1 MTQNCHNHEKGKVF
15 HAPKKTKPLPTG
27 IGCHS
32 LCTRKKKKKERKI
45 NRASAQPAQGPS
57 LKPRSPGKAVC
68 LCFPVCGQ
76 LAGHRARG
84 EGPVW
89 KRILQGAE
97 PCRLELL
104 TGGLGLCPDRSERDP
119 EPTKQGGQY
128 CRGSALARS
137 LHAAP
142 ARDLG
147 NFPAPHPT
155 PTPTPS
161 VFHPAPQSYSWALVL
176 LEVVWGPFKIG
187 TAMFS
192 PWGPLSFQKLL
203 CYVGI
208 QGHSLPLT
216 LLGFGRGGP
225 GRWQMSQ

>member
-1 MTQNCHNHEKGKVF
+1 MLQ
-15 HAPKKTKPLPTG
+15 
-27 IGCHS
+27 
-32 LCTRKKKKKERKI
+32 RKQSHFQQELAVIVSALGKKKERKI

-76 LAGHRARG
+76 LAGHGARG

-104 TGGLGLCPDRSERDP
+104 TGGLGLCPDRDTQNPQNR
-119 EPTKQGGQY
+119 GGQY

-155 PTPTPS
+155 PTPTRCS
-161 VFHPAPQSYSWALVL
+161 IQHRSLTH
-176 LEVVWGPFKIG
+176 GPWYF
-187 TAMFS
+187 
-192 PWGPLSFQKLL
+192 
-203 CYVGI
+203 
-208 QGHSLPLT
+208 
-216 LLGFGRGGP
+216 
-225 GRWQMSQ
+225 

>member
-1 MTQNCHNHEKGKVF
+1 MFHN
-15 HAPKKTKPLPTG
+15 PKKTKPLPTG

-32 LCTRKKKKKERKI
+32 LYSGEKKKKERKI

-57 LKPRSPGKAVC
+57 LPSLKHRSPGKAVF

-76 LAGHRARG
+76 LAGHGAIG

-97 PCRLELL
+97 PCRLEAAHGWALPGQRYPTAHR
-104 TGGLGLCPDRSERDP
+104 TGGQCAC
-119 EPTKQGGQY
+119 
-128 CRGSALARS
+128 CRGSALACF
-137 LHAAP
+137 LPAAP

-147 NFPAPHPT
+147 SVPAPE
-155 PTPTPS
+155 
-161 VFHPAPQSYSWALVL
+161 FHPGPQSYSWALVL

-192 PWGPLSFQKLL
+192 PWGR
-203 CYVGI
+203 
-208 QGHSLPLT
+208 HSAFRSCSAT
-216 LLGFGRGGP
+216 LVYRDTPFL
-225 GRWQMSQ
+225 